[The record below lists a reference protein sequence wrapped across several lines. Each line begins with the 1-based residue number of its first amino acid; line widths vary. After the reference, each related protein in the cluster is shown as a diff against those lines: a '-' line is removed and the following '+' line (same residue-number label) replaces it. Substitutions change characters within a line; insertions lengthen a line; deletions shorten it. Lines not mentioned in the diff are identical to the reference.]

1 MTASKLRAAMTAILL
16 GTVAV
21 GVVSVVSSLPAEAAT
36 VSAKVGPLLKEA
48 QSLAQAGNYKGA
60 AAKLDEADRVKS
72 TADDTA
78 IMISVRYFRTNDG
91 VAARQHIW
99 STRLIQSVL
108 LHCKTGRVCSADSA
122 PAGGSLF

>member
-78 IMISVRYFRTNDG
+78 IINQLRRFIAIKSGDTNTKEG
-91 VAARQHIW
+91 ALA
-99 STRLIQSVL
+99 
-108 LHCKTGRVCSADSA
+108 KFA
-122 PAGGSLF
+122 